1 MTPAAAIP
9 SNPRSLSRR
18 DCAPDGHRPSR
29 PVRRLPVTVLL
40 FSLTAACAP
49 PAPDGVLLNG
59 RVFTANPAR
68 PWAEAVAIRGDRVIA
83 VGTTAEVSALASGD
97 TWTRDLG
104 GRAVI
109 PGLNDAHVDDPG
121 GDQAAL
127 TAFAR
132 ATVASGVTSMH
143 WFVGTR
149 TVKEAATAVLNA
161 DLPVRIRM
169 LRMPRPGPDGATID
183 SRPHLPPQ
191 PGFRLDIRGMG
202 FVLGAA
208 DEARIRQAVGW
219 AYGTEDLLAIE
230 PADDRAL
237 AIYVQAIEQE
247 GLPEVWARKRPRVE
261 RPGMAAVAL
270 APRLA
275 RSGMVVVQ
283 QPGGTVPLASL
294 VQQGVTLSL
303 GSGHGERPFDV
314 LAWATSPE
322 RGAEALTMEQAVT
335 ALTRGSAHAEFTD
348 REKGH
353 LTVGALADLTVL
365 SADPF
370 TASPADLAS
379 VRSVL
384 TMIGGRVVHDVR

>member
-1 MTPAAAIP
+1 
-9 SNPRSLSRR
+9 L
-18 DCAPDGHRPSR
+18 
-29 PVRRLPVTVLL
+29 RLPVTALL

-49 PAPDGVLLNG
+49 PAPDAVLLNG
-59 RVFTANPAR
+59 RVFTANPAQ
-68 PWAEAVAIRGDRVIA
+68 PWAEAVAIRGERVIA
-83 VGTTAEVSALASGD
+83 VGTTAEVSALASSE
-97 TWTRDLG
+97 TRTRDLG

-132 ATVASGVTSMH
+132 AALEWGVTSMH
-143 WFVGTR
+143 WFVGAR
-149 TVKEAATAVLNA
+149 SVKEAANAVLNA
-161 DLPVRIRM
+161 ELPVRIRM
-169 LRMPRPGPDGATID
+169 LRMPRPGPDGSTVD

-230 PADDRAL
+230 PADEEAL

-261 RPGMAAVAL
+261 HPGMSAVAL

-275 RSGMVVVQ
+275 TSGMVVVQ
-283 QPGGTVPLASL
+283 RPGGTVPLASL
-294 VQQGVTLSL
+294 VKQGVTLSL
-303 GSGHGERPFDV
+303 GSGQGARPFDV

-322 RGAEALTMEQAVT
+322 RGAESLTMAQAVT
-335 ALTRGSAHAEFTD
+335 AFTRGSAYAEFTD

-353 LTVGALADLTVL
+353 LTVGALADLAVL

-370 TASPADLAS
+370 ASPPPDLGRM
-379 VRSVL
+379 RSVL
-384 TMIGGRVVHDVR
+384 TMIAGRVVHDVR